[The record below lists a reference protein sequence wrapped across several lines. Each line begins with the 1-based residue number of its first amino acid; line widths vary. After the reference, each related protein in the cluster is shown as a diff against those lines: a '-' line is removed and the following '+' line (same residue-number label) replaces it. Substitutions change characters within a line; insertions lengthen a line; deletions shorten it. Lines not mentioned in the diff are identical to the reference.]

1 MLRFRIEKILLFS
14 RLEPQW
20 GAIILSLLLFFY
32 FFSWNIQVQS
42 FKTPLQVEICS
53 NQGKYYCKS
62 DNSKKV
68 TDRRLDSWIRNQ
80 NNTLQINPVG
90 YY

>member
-1 MLRFRIEKILLFS
+1 MGNNNFKPTSFFTSFHGISRLQSFKILL
-14 RLEPQW
+14 
-20 GAIILSLLLFFY
+20 
-32 FFSWNIQVQS
+32 QV
-42 FKTPLQVEICS
+42 KNCS

-62 DNSKKV
+62 DSFKKV
-68 TDRRLDSWIRNQ
+68 TDRRLDLWIRNQ

>member
-20 GAIILSLLLFFY
+20 GTIILSLLLFFY

-42 FKTPLQVEICS
+42 FKTPLQEEICS